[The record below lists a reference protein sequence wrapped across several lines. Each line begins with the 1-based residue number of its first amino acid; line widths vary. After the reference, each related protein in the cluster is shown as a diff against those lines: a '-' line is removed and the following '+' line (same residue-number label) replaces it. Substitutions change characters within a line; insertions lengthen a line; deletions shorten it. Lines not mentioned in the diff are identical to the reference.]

1 VFANNIHPVCIN
13 SSLSAEV
20 PMKILLAEDQSM
32 VRGALAAL
40 LGMEDGFEITQAED
54 GDRAWLLM
62 KQQSFDILL
71 TDIEMPGR
79 SGLELAQWV
88 LQQKLPTKII
98 IITTFGRS
106 GYIRRAIDMGVAGF
120 LLKDAPSNQLIE
132 AIYKVMDGKRVI
144 DGELAMMSLGE
155 ADPLNDKERRALRLA
170 AEGKTTAEISN
181 TLHLSEGTVRNY
193 LSEAI
198 AKLNAANRVDAARI
212 ARQKG
217 WI

>member
-1 VFANNIHPVCIN
+1 
-13 SSLSAEV
+13 
-20 PMKILLAEDQSM
+20 MKILLAEDQSM

-40 LGMEDGFEITQAED
+40 LGMEEGFEITQAED
-54 GDRAWLLM
+54 GDRAWLMM

-106 GYIRRAIDMGVAGF
+106 GYIRRAIDMGVSGF
-120 LLKDAPSNQLIE
+120 LLKDAPSDQLID
-132 AIYKVMDGKRVI
+132 AIYKIMEGKRVI
-144 DGELAMMSLGE
+144 DGELAMMALGE
-155 ADPLNDKERRALRLA
+155 TDPLNDKERRALRLA

>member
-1 VFANNIHPVCIN
+1 
-13 SSLSAEV
+13 
-20 PMKILLAEDQSM
+20 MKILLAEDQSM

-40 LGMEDGFEITQAED
+40 LSMENGFEITQAED

-62 KQQSFDILL
+62 KQNSYDILL

-88 LQQKLPTKII
+88 LQQKLPTKTI
-98 IITTFGRS
+98 IITTFGRA

-120 LLKDAPSNQLIE
+120 LLKDAPSDQLIQ

-144 DGELAMMSLGE
+144 DGELAMMALGE
-155 ADPLNDKERRALRLA
+155 SDPLNDKERRALRLA
-170 AEGKTTAEISN
+170 AEGKTTAEIA
-181 TLHLSEGTVRNY
+181 TVLCLSEGTVRNY

-198 AKLNAANRVDAARI
+198 AKLHAVNRVDAARI

>member
-1 VFANNIHPVCIN
+1 
-13 SSLSAEV
+13 
-20 PMKILLAEDQSM
+20 MKILLAEDQAM

-40 LGMEDGFEITQAED
+40 LGMEPNFEITQAED
-54 GDRAWLLM
+54 GDKAWLLM
-62 KQQSFDILL
+62 KQNDYDILL

-79 SGLELAQWV
+79 SGLELAQW
-88 LQQKLPTKII
+88 LIQQKSPTKII

-106 GYIRRAIDMGVAGF
+106 GYVRRAIDMGVSGF
-120 LLKDAPSNQLIE
+120 LLKDAPSDQLIQ
-132 AIYKVMDGKRVI
+132 AIYRIMDGKRVI
-144 DGELAMMSLGE
+144 DGELAMMAIGE
-155 ADPLNDKERRALRLA
+155 TDPLNDKERRALRLA
-170 AEGKTTAEISN
+170 SEGKTTAEISN

-198 AKLNAANRVDAARI
+198 SKLSAANRVDAARI

>member
-1 VFANNIHPVCIN
+1 
-13 SSLSAEV
+13 
-20 PMKILLAEDQSM
+20 MKILLAEDQSM

-62 KQQSFDILL
+62 KQNSYDILL

-88 LQQKLPTKII
+88 LQQKLPTKTI

-120 LLKDAPSNQLIE
+120 LLKDAPSDQLIQ

-144 DGELAMMSLGE
+144 DGELAMMALGE
-155 ADPLNDKERRALRLA
+155 SDPLNDKERRALRLA
-170 AEGKTTAEISN
+170 AEGKTTAEIA
-181 TLHLSEGTVRNY
+181 TVLCLSEGTVRNY

-198 AKLNAANRVDAARI
+198 AKLHAANRVDAARI

>member
-1 VFANNIHPVCIN
+1 
-13 SSLSAEV
+13 
-20 PMKILLAEDQSM
+20 MKILLAEDQSM

-40 LGMEDGFEITQAED
+40 LSMEEGFEITQAED

-62 KQQSFDILL
+62 KQNSYDILL

-88 LQQKLPTKII
+88 LQQKLPIKTI

-106 GYIRRAIDMGVAGF
+106 GYIRRAIDMGVSGF
-120 LLKDAPSNQLIE
+120 LLKDAPSEQLIQ

-144 DGELAMMSLGE
+144 DGELAMMALGE
-155 ADPLNDKERRALRLA
+155 SDPLNDKERRALRLA
-170 AEGKTTAEISN
+170 AEGKTTAEIAVV
-181 TLHLSEGTVRNY
+181 LCLSEGTVRNY

>member
-1 VFANNIHPVCIN
+1 
-13 SSLSAEV
+13 
-20 PMKILLAEDQSM
+20 MKILLAEDQAM

-40 LGMEDGFEITQAED
+40 LSMENNFEITQAED
-54 GDRAWLLM
+54 GDKAWKLL
-62 KQQSFDILL
+62 KQQEFDILL

-79 SGLELAQWV
+79 SGLELAQY
-88 LQQKLPTKII
+88 LISQHSKTKII
-98 IITTFGRS
+98 IITTFGRL
-106 GYIRRAIDMGVAGF
+106 GYIRRAIDMGVSGF
-120 LLKDAPSNQLIE
+120 LLKDSPSNELIQ
-132 AIYKVMDGKRVI
+132 AIYRISEGKRVI
-144 DGELAMMSLGE
+144 DGELAMMALGE
-155 ADPLNDKERRALRLA
+155 TDPLNDKERRALRLA
-170 AEGKTTAEISN
+170 SEGKTTAEIAN

>member
-1 VFANNIHPVCIN
+1 
-13 SSLSAEV
+13 
-20 PMKILLAEDQSM
+20 MKILLAEDQSM

-40 LGMEDGFEITQAED
+40 LGMESGFEITQAED

-62 KQQSFDILL
+62 KQNSYDILL

-88 LQQKLPTKII
+88 LQQKLPTKTI

-120 LLKDAPSNQLIE
+120 LLKDAPSEQLIQ

-144 DGELAMMSLGE
+144 DGELAMMALGE
-155 ADPLNDKERRALRLA
+155 SDPLNDKERRALRLA
-170 AEGKTTAEISN
+170 AEGKTTAEIA
-181 TLHLSEGTVRNY
+181 TVLCLSEGTVRNY

-198 AKLNAANRVDAARI
+198 AKLHAANRVDAARI

>member
-1 VFANNIHPVCIN
+1 
-13 SSLSAEV
+13 
-20 PMKILLAEDQSM
+20 MKILLAEDQSM

-62 KQQSFDILL
+62 KQNSYDILL

-88 LQQKLPTKII
+88 LQQKMPTKTI
-98 IITTFGRS
+98 IITTFGRA

-120 LLKDAPSNQLIE
+120 LLKDAPSEQLIE

-144 DGELAMMSLGE
+144 DGELAMMALGE

-170 AEGKTTAEISN
+170 AEGKTTAEIA
-181 TLHLSEGTVRNY
+181 TVLCLSEGTVRNY

-198 AKLNAANRVDAARI
+198 AKLHAANRVDAARI

>member
-1 VFANNIHPVCIN
+1 
-13 SSLSAEV
+13 
-20 PMKILLAEDQSM
+20 MKILLAEDQSM

-40 LGMEDGFEITQAED
+40 LGMESGFEITQAED
-54 GDRAWLLM
+54 GDRAWLMM

-88 LQQKLPTKII
+88 LQQKLPTKTI

-120 LLKDAPSNQLIE
+120 LLKDAPSDQLIE

-155 ADPLNDKERRALRLA
+155 TDPLNDKGRRALRLA

>member
-1 VFANNIHPVCIN
+1 
-13 SSLSAEV
+13 
-20 PMKILLAEDQSM
+20 MKILLAEDQAM

-40 LGMEDGFEITQAED
+40 LSMEPNFEVTQAED
-54 GDRAWLLM
+54 GDKAWLLL
-62 KQQSFDILL
+62 KQNSYDILL

-79 SGLELAQWV
+79 SGLELAQW
-88 LQQKLPTKII
+88 LIQQKSPIKII
-98 IITTFGRS
+98 VITTFGRS
-106 GYIRRAIDMGVAGF
+106 GYIRRAIDMGVSGF
-120 LLKDAPSNQLIE
+120 LLKDAPSEQLIE
-132 AIYKVMDGKRVI
+132 SIYRIMDGKRVI
-144 DGELAMMSLGE
+144 DGELAMMALGE
-155 ADPLNDKERRALRLA
+155 TDPLNDKERRALRLA
-170 AEGKTTAEISN
+170 SEGKTTAEIAN